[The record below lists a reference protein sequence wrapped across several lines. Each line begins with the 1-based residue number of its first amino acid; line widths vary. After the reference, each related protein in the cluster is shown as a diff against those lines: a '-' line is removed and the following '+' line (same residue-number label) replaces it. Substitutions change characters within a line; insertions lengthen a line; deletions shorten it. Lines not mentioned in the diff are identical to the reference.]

1 MDEEN
6 LALLSMSPERSLVV
20 TFPRANAKRTAASHV
35 LTARSI
41 YGVLEKSISL
51 CDNRAIESR
60 EFRAGDMH

>member
-20 TFPRANAKRTAASHV
+20 TFPRANAKRTAACHV

-41 YGVLEKSISL
+41 
-51 CDNRAIESR
+51 
-60 EFRAGDMH
+60 

>member
-20 TFPRANAKRTAASHV
+20 TFPREREADGGEPCPHRAFH
-35 LTARSI
+35 L
-41 YGVLEKSISL
+41 GVLEKSISL

>member
-20 TFPRANAKRTAASHV
+20 PSPRANAKRTAASHV

-41 YGVLEKSISL
+41 
-51 CDNRAIESR
+51 
-60 EFRAGDMH
+60 

>member
-35 LTARSI
+35 LTVDFRSQPNT
-41 YGVLEKSISL
+41 LSK
-51 CDNRAIESR
+51 
-60 EFRAGDMH
+60 

>member
-20 TFPRANAKRTAASHV
+20 TFPRANAKRTASHV

-41 YGVLEKSISL
+41 
-51 CDNRAIESR
+51 
-60 EFRAGDMH
+60 

>member
-20 TFPRANAKRTAASHV
+20 TFPRANAKRTAA
-35 LTARSI
+35 
-41 YGVLEKSISL
+41 GVLEKSISL